1 MATDNITLSPNPPK
15 LVNGVIRM
23 ILASESSRFHGK
35 TLADYPTLVDFIER
49 HAGSADTS
57 QEAMRSFVAGFVEE
71 FNKLGIYSHGSY
83 ETCYDSEYFS
93 DKKVIQSLF
102 ADTEITD
109 TGNVE
114 RNKTII
120 KQRLAIIDNFYSTN
134 ANGMGRMFV
143 IDGLAQAICSLG
155 TDKQL
160 AARAKAVATSTLNA
174 DAGIKELF
182 DGKYGYSLGDAN
194 DSGAAHC
201 TSLISKYLFFL
212 VDGRDDA
219 YGFPIY
225 DRYAR
230 ENAAALAY
238 MFGFKQDKKKI
249 EDMAQHIEAINKII
263 NTLQGSD
270 ADPELWTSQ
279 NPFNTQCDLL
289 DHIIWRIGK
298 IKNNSVSLLVRE
310 ADLKQGSK
318 AREPL
323 AALKKS
329 PKRAKGI
336 TLGDIAKLLVDN
348 LVRIPFDLLILYIAS
363 LIF

>member
-1 MATDNITLSPNPPK
+1 M
-15 LVNGVIRM
+15 
-23 ILASESSRFHGK
+23 
-35 TLADYPTLVDFIER
+35 
-49 HAGSADTS
+49 
-57 QEAMRSFVAGFVEE
+57 
-71 FNKLGIYSHGSY
+71 
-83 ETCYDSEYFS
+83 
-93 DKKVIQSLF
+93 IQSLF

-109 TGNVE
+109 TGDVE
-114 RNKTII
+114 RNEIII

-134 ANGMGRMFV
+134 ADGAGRMFV

-155 TDKQL
+155 TDAQL
-160 AARAKAVATSTLNA
+160 AARATAVANKLSA

-182 DGKYGYSLGDAN
+182 EGKYGYSLGDAN

-238 MFGFKQDKKKI
+238 MFGFKQYKKKI
-249 EDMAQHIEAINKII
+249 EDMARHIDAIKSII
-263 NTLQGSD
+263 KELQNY
-270 ADPELWTSQ
+270 DPELWTSQ
-279 NPFNTQCDLL
+279 NPLNTQCDLL

-323 AALKKS
+323 VALKKS

-348 LVRIPFDLLILYIAS
+348 LVKIPFDLLILYIAS

>member
-1 MATDNITLSPNPPK
+1 
-15 LVNGVIRM
+15 M

-134 ANGMGRMFV
+134 ANGAGRMFV

-160 AARAKAVATSTLNA
+160 AARAKAVANKALDA
-174 DAGIKELF
+174 DAGINELF
-182 DGKYGYSLGDAN
+182 DGKYGYSLGDAKG
-194 DSGAAHC
+194 SGAAHC

-212 VDGRDDA
+212 VDGRDDDA
-219 YGFPIY
+219 HGFPIY

-238 MFGFKQDKKKI
+238 MLGFKQYKKKI
-249 EDMAQHIEAINKII
+249 EDMAQHIDAIKSII
-263 NTLQGSD
+263 NELQQC
-270 ADPELWTSQ
+270 DPELWTSQ

-318 AREPL
+318 ARKPL
-323 AALKKS
+323 AALIKS

>member
-1 MATDNITLSPNPPK
+1 
-15 LVNGVIRM
+15 M

-35 TLADYPTLVDFIER
+35 TLADYPKLVEYIRR
-49 HAGSADTS
+49 HTASADTS
-57 QEAMRSFVAGFVEE
+57 PEAMRSFVAGFVEE
-71 FNKLGIYSHGSY
+71 FNKLDIYSHGSY
-83 ETCYDSEYFS
+83 ETCYDNGYFS

-109 TGNVE
+109 TGDVE
-114 RNKTII
+114 RNKIII

-134 ANGMGRMFV
+134 ADGAGRMFV

-155 TDKQL
+155 TDAQL
-160 AARAKAVATSTLNA
+160 AARATIVAKSTLDA

-182 DGKYGYSLGDAN
+182 EGKYGYSLGDAKG
-194 DSGAAHC
+194 SGAAHC

-212 VDGRDDA
+212 VDGRDDDAYA

-230 ENAAALAY
+230 ENAAALAD
-238 MFGFKQDKKKI
+238 MLGFKQDKKKI
-249 EDMAQHIEAINKII
+249 EDMAQHIVAINSII
-263 NTLQGSD
+263 NKLQESD

-279 NPFNTQCDLL
+279 NPFNTKCDLL
-289 DHIIWRIGK
+289 DHVIWRIGK

-310 ADLKQGSK
+310 ADIKQGSE
-318 AREPL
+318 ARESL
-323 AALKKS
+323 VALKKS

-336 TLGDIAKLLVDN
+336 TLGDIARLLVDN

>member
-1 MATDNITLSPNPPK
+1 
-15 LVNGVIRM
+15 
-23 ILASESSRFHGK
+23 
-35 TLADYPTLVDFIER
+35 
-49 HAGSADTS
+49 
-57 QEAMRSFVAGFVEE
+57 MRSFVAGFVEE

-83 ETCYDSEYFS
+83 ETCYDNGYFS

-109 TGNVE
+109 TGDVE
-114 RNKTII
+114 RNEIII

-134 ANGMGRMFV
+134 SDGAGRMFV

-155 TDKQL
+155 TDAQL
-160 AARAKAVATSTLNA
+160 AARATAVANKLSA

-182 DGKYGYSLGDAN
+182 EGKYGYSLGDAN

-238 MFGFKQDKKKI
+238 MFGFKQYKKKI
-249 EDMAQHIEAINKII
+249 EDMARHIDAIKSII
-263 NTLQGSD
+263 KELQNY
-270 ADPELWTSQ
+270 DPELWTSQ
-279 NPFNTQCDLL
+279 NPLNTQCDLL

-323 AALKKS
+323 VALKKS

-348 LVRIPFDLLILYIAS
+348 LVKIPFDLLILYIAS

>member
-1 MATDNITLSPNPPK
+1 MATDNITLSPEPFV

-35 TLADYPTLVDFIER
+35 TLDDYPTLVDFIKR
-49 HAGSADTS
+49 HAGSKDTS
-57 QEAMRSFVAGFVEE
+57 QQAMHSFVAGFVEE
-71 FNKLGIYSHGSY
+71 FNKLGIYTHGSY
-83 ETCYDSEYFS
+83 ETCYDNEYFS

-102 ADTEITD
+102 AHTEITD
-109 TGNVE
+109 TGDNE
-114 RNKTII
+114 RNKIII

-134 ANGMGRMFV
+134 ANGAGRMFV

-155 TDKQL
+155 TDAQL
-160 AARAKAVATSTLNA
+160 AEKATAAAKIALDA

-182 DGKYGYSLGDAN
+182 DGKYGYSLDDAK

-212 VDGRDDA
+212 VDGRGDA

-230 ENAAALAY
+230 VNAAALAY

-249 EDMAQHIEAINKII
+249 EDMERHIDAIKSII
-263 NTLQGSD
+263 NELQNY
-270 ADPELWTSQ
+270 DPELWTLQ

-323 AALKKS
+323 AALIKS

-336 TLGDIAKLLVDN
+336 TLGDIVNLLVDN

>member
-1 MATDNITLSPNPPK
+1 
-15 LVNGVIRM
+15 M

-35 TLADYPTLVDFIER
+35 TLADYHPLVEYIER
-49 HAGSADTS
+49 YAGSADTS

-71 FNKLGIYSHGSY
+71 FKKLDIYSHGSY
-83 ETCYDSEYFS
+83 ETCYDNGYFS

-109 TGNVE
+109 TGDGE
-114 RNKTII
+114 RNKIII

-134 ANGMGRMFV
+134 ANGAGRMFV

-160 AARAKAVATSTLNA
+160 ADRATAVAKSALSD

-182 DGKYGYSLGDAN
+182 GGKYGYSLGDAKG
-194 DSGAAHC
+194 SGAAHC

-219 YGFPIY
+219 HGFPIY

-238 MFGFKQDKKKI
+238 MLGFKQYKKKI
-249 EDMAQHIEAINKII
+249 EDMAQHIDAINNII
-263 NTLQGSD
+263 NTLQQC
-270 ADPELWTSQ
+270 DPELWTSQ
-279 NPFNTQCDLL
+279 KPFNTKCDLL

-310 ADLKQGSK
+310 ADLKQGSE

-336 TLGDIAKLLVDN
+336 TLGDILKLLVDN
-348 LVRIPFDLLILYIAS
+348 LVKIPFDLLILYIAS

>member
-1 MATDNITLSPNPPK
+1 M
-15 LVNGVIRM
+15 
-23 ILASESSRFHGK
+23 
-35 TLADYPTLVDFIER
+35 Y
-49 HAGSADTS
+49 
-57 QEAMRSFVAGFVEE
+57 SFVAGFVEE
-71 FNKLGIYSHGSY
+71 FNKLDIYSHGSY

-109 TGNVE
+109 TGDVE
-114 RNKTII
+114 RNKIII

-134 ANGMGRMFV
+134 ADGMGRMFA

-155 TDKQL
+155 TDAQL
-160 AARAKAVATSTLNA
+160 AARATAVANKLSA

-182 DGKYGYSLGDAN
+182 EGKYGYSLGDAN

-238 MFGFKQDKKKI
+238 MFGFKQYKKKI
-249 EDMAQHIEAINKII
+249 EDMARHIDAIKSII
-263 NTLQGSD
+263 KELQNY
-270 ADPELWTSQ
+270 DPELWTSQ
-279 NPFNTQCDLL
+279 NPLNTQCDLL

-318 AREPL
+318 ARKPL
-323 AALKKS
+323 AALIKT

-348 LVRIPFDLLILYIAS
+348 LVKIPFDLLILYIAS